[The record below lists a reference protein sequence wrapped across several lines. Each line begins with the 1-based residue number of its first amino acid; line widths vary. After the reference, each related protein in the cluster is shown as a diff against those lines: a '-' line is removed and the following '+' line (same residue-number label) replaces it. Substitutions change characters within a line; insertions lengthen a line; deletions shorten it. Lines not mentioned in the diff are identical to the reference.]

1 MVSKRIIF
9 MGTPEIASA
18 YLQSLININHNV
30 VAVYSQPARK
40 KGRGMHIQESPVQV
54 IAKKNSIQTF
64 TPTEFISKISKKEI
78 EELHPDL
85 IIVMGYGLK
94 LPQYILQLP
103 TLGCFN
109 IHVSLLPRWRG
120 AAPIEHALLNGDKET
135 GVTIFKLVQEMDAGP
150 ILGKDVI
157 SVDQHMNKKELT
169 EKLNKLGI
177 ELLISIL
184 PKIFNEDTFLT
195 PQDDSK
201 VTYAHKISSSTRL
214 LDFNNEVKTVYNK
227 IRAFSPRPS
236 AWFLLNNER
245 IKIIKSSLIEG
256 EFEVSEILNTQFHI
270 GCKNGKICPE
280 ILQREGKKPV
290 QIEDFLRGFEFI
302 VGTKVNA

>member
-1 MVSKRIIF
+1 MLSKRIIF
-9 MGTPEIASA
+9 MGTPEISSV
-18 YLQSLININHNV
+18 YLNSLISSKYNI

-64 TPTEFISKISKKEI
+64 TPTEFVSKISKKEI

-184 PKIFNEDTFLT
+184 PKIFNEDIFLT

-227 IRAFSPRPS
+227 IRAFSPWPS

-245 IKIIKSSLIEG
+245 IKIIKSSLVEG
-256 EFEVSEILNTQFHI
+256 EFEVSAILNTKFHI

>member
-64 TPTEFISKISKKEI
+64 TPTEFVSKISKKEI

-184 PKIFNEDTFLT
+184 PKIFNEDVFLT
-195 PQDDSK
+195 QQDDSK
-201 VTYAHKISSSTRL
+201 VTYAHKITSSMRL

-227 IRAFSPRPS
+227 IRAFSPQPS

-245 IKIIKSSLIEG
+245 IKIIKSSLVEG
-256 EFEVSEILNTQFHI
+256 EFEVSVILNAKFHI

-280 ILQREGKKPV
+280 ILQREGRNPV

-302 VGTKVNA
+302 VGTKIHA

>member
-1 MVSKRIIF
+1 MISKRIIF
-9 MGTPEIASA
+9 MGTPEIASV
-18 YLQSLININHNV
+18 YLQSLIDINHNI

-64 TPTEFISKISKKEI
+64 TPTEFFSKISKKEI

-150 ILGKDVI
+150 ILAKDVI
-157 SVDQHMNKKELT
+157 SVDQHINKKELT
-169 EKLNKLGI
+169 KRLNKLGI
-177 ELLISIL
+177 QLLIFIL
-184 PKIFNEDTFLT
+184 PKIFNKGAFLT
-195 PQDDSK
+195 QQDDSK
-201 VTYAHKISSSTRL
+201 ITYAHKISSSMRM
-214 LDFNNEVKTVYNK
+214 LDFNNEVQTVYNK
-227 IRAFSPRPS
+227 IRAFSPQPS

-256 EFEVSEILNTQFHI
+256 EFEVAVILNAQFHI

-280 ILQREGKKPV
+280 ILQREGKKPM
-290 QIEDFLRGFEFI
+290 QIEAFLRGFEFI
-302 VGTKVNA
+302 VGTKIHA